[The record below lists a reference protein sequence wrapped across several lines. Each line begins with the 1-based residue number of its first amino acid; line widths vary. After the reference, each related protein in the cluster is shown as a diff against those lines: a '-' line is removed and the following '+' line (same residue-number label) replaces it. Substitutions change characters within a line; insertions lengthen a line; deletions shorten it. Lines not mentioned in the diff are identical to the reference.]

1 MFGYK
6 LENFQNQNYKIAE
19 IEKAVLD
26 YLYINPQIQSDAD
39 FFELRFNSQEFLAKA
54 DMQKF
59 NQYLKVFK
67 NKSLEKRAEGFL
79 NFINNQKQ

>member
-26 YLYINPQIQSDAD
+26 YLYINPQIENEAD
-39 FFELRFNSQEFLAKA
+39 FFELRFNAQEFLDKA
-54 DMQKF
+54 DMQKL
-59 NQYLKVFK
+59 NKYLAIFK
-67 NKSLEKRAEGFL
+67 NKSLEKRVEKFL